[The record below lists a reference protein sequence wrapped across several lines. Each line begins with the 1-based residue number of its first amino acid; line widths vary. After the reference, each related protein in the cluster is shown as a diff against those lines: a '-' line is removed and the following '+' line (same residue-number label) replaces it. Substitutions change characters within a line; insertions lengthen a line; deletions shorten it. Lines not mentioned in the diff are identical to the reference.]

1 MLSDEF
7 LAQLPLSGI
16 SAVQPVS
23 GGDINQA
30 FRVVTRDGP
39 YFLLVQ
45 PDTPQSFYAHE
56 VEGLNLIG
64 QVARVPQVIA
74 TGDIAGD
81 AYLILEW
88 LDSGQG
94 QQADLG
100 RLVATM
106 HAVHNDQFGFDHDV
120 LTGKLP
126 KYNTW
131 QTNWG
136 DFFVNQRLNVLA
148 KRASQSGLWSASRQ
162 QHLDQLTKKILAY
175 YQDHPSV
182 PSLLHGDLWAGNYM
196 FTKTGEP
203 ALIDPDVF
211 YGDREFD
218 IAVTTVFG
226 GFSRDFYTAYQQQYP
241 LPAGYEDRLP
251 WYQLYYLMAHLN
263 LFGESYGGAV
273 DRILMAN

>member
-203 ALIDPDVF
+203 
-211 YGDREFD
+211 R
-218 IAVTTVFG
+218 
-226 GFSRDFYTAYQQQYP
+226 
-241 LPAGYEDRLP
+241 
-251 WYQLYYLMAHLN
+251 
-263 LFGESYGGAV
+263 
-273 DRILMAN
+273 